1 MIPLLSNTYETGV
14 AHCIDRG
21 IDRCGKD
28 AIVGLKELTMTD
40 TTDTSLGDRTVL
52 ITGGGGGMGGR
63 HATMLAERGAKV
75 IVLDRNETGAED
87 VVSRIRNAGGEGL
100 AVVVDVT
107 DIPAF
112 QTAIRAAAASMG
124 AIDILVNNAGIGGQG
139 LAIEDIDEATFDAM
153 VAVNMKASFFATQAV
168 VPAMK
173 ERRYGK
179 IINIS
184 SNFAMGGAP
193 FASHYAACKSAL
205 SGFVKSWARELAP
218 WGIAV
223 NAVAPG
229 IIETG
234 MTLNSVG
241 RERINGLVSE
251 IPMGRIGTLDD
262 ISWAVAWLA
271 SAEADYMTGQVI
283 SPNGGATI
291 VGI

>member
-1 MIPLLSNTYETGV
+1 MDNSNKLLQGKVALVTG
-14 AHCIDRG
+14 A
-21 IDRCGKD
+21 
-28 AIVGLKELTMTD
+28 
-40 TTDTSLGDRTVL
+40 GD
-52 ITGGGGGMGGR
+52 GMGR
-63 HATMLAERGAKV
+63 NHAMMLASRGATV
-75 IVLDRNETGAED
+75 VALDLDREAVAKTAKA
-87 VVSRIRNAGGEGL
+87 IGGECL
-100 AVVVDVT
+100 AVAADVT
-107 DIPAF
+107 DIPAL
-112 QTAIRAAAASMG
+112 QVAIAEAAMKVG
-124 AIDILVNNAGIGGQG
+124 PVDILVNNAGIGGQG
-139 LAIEDIDEATFDAM
+139 LAIEDIDETTFDAM
-153 VAVNMKASFFATQAV
+153 VAVNMKGSFFATQAV

-179 IINIS
+179 VINIS

-218 WGIAV
+218 WNIAV

-229 IIETG
+229 IIETE
-234 MTLNSVG
+234 MTLNSIG
-241 RERINGLVSE
+241 KERIDGMATE

-271 SAEADYMTGQVI
+271 SKETDFLTGQVL

>member
-1 MIPLLSNTYETGV
+1 M
-14 AHCIDRG
+14 D
-21 IDRCGKD
+21 D
-28 AIVGLKELTMTD
+28 AT
-40 TTDTSLGDRTVL
+40 DRTLAGRTAL

-75 IVLDRNETGAED
+75 IVLDRDEAAAED
-87 VVSRIRNAGGEGL
+87 VLSTIVKAGGEGF
-100 AVVVDVT
+100 AVAVDVT
-107 DIPAF
+107 DIPAL
-112 QTAIRAAAASMG
+112 QAAIRRAADLMG
-124 AIDILVNNAGIGGQG
+124 PIDILVNNAGIGGQG
-139 LAIEDIDEATFDAM
+139 LMIEDIDETTFDAM

-179 IINIS
+179 IINIT

-218 WGIAV
+218 WNIAV

-241 RERINGLVSE
+241 KERIDGLASE
-251 IPMGRIGTLDD
+251 IPMGRIGTLED

>member
-1 MIPLLSNTYETGV
+1 
-14 AHCIDRG
+14 
-21 IDRCGKD
+21 
-28 AIVGLKELTMTD
+28 MTD
-40 TTDTSLGDRTVL
+40 TKDRSLDGRTAL
-52 ITGGGGGMGGR
+52 ITGSGGGMGGR
-63 HATMLAERGAKV
+63 HATMLAERGAQV
-75 IVLDRNETGAED
+75 IVLDRDQAAADAIVDEI
-87 VVSRIRNAGGEGL
+87 SKAGGKGM
-100 AVVVDVT
+100 AVAVDAT
-107 DIPAF
+107 DIPAL
-112 QTAIRAAAASMG
+112 QTAIRDAATALG
-124 AIDILVNNAGIGGQG
+124 PIDILVNNAGIGGQG

-168 VPAMK
+168 VPTMK

-218 WGIAV
+218 WNIAV

-234 MTLNSVG
+234 MTLNSIG
-241 RERINGLVSE
+241 KDRIDGMASE

-271 SAEADYMTGQVI
+271 SPEADYMTGQVI

>member
-1 MIPLLSNTYETGV
+1 
-14 AHCIDRG
+14 
-21 IDRCGKD
+21 
-28 AIVGLKELTMTD
+28 MTITND
-40 TTDTSLGDRTVL
+40 GSLAGRTAL

-75 IVLDRNETGAED
+75 IVLDRDGVAAEEE
-87 VVSRIRNAGGEGL
+87 VSTITNAGGEGL
-100 AVVVDVT
+100 AVAVDAT

-112 QTAIRAAAASMG
+112 QAAIRDAAATMG
-124 AIDILVNNAGIGGQG
+124 SVDILVNNAGIGGQG

-168 VPAMK
+168 VPGMK

-218 WGIAV
+218 WNIAV

-234 MTLNSVG
+234 MTLGSIG
-241 RERINGLVSE
+241 KERIEGLASE

-262 ISWAVAWLA
+262 IAWAVAWLA
-271 SAEADYMTGQVI
+271 SGEADYMTGQVI

>member
-1 MIPLLSNTYETGV
+1 
-14 AHCIDRG
+14 
-21 IDRCGKD
+21 
-28 AIVGLKELTMTD
+28 MTD
-40 TTDTSLGDRTVL
+40 TKDRSLEGRTALV
-52 ITGGGGGMGGR
+52 TGGGGGMGSR
-63 HATMLAERGAKV
+63 HATMLAERGAQV
-75 IVLDRNETGAED
+75 IVLDRDRAGAED
-87 VVSRIRNAGGEGL
+87 VVASISKDGGKGL
-100 AVVVDVT
+100 AVAVDAT

-112 QTAIRAAAASMG
+112 QKAIRDAAAAL
-124 AIDILVNNAGIGGQG
+124 APIDILVNNAGIGGQG

-179 IINIS
+179 VVNIS

-218 WGIAV
+218 WNIAV

-234 MTLNSVG
+234 MTLNSIG
-241 RERINGLVSE
+241 KERVDGLAAE

-271 SAEADYMTGQVI
+271 SPEADYMTGQVI

>member
-1 MIPLLSNTYETGV
+1 MVSLMSN
-14 AHCIDRG
+14 G
-21 IDRCGKD
+21 IDRRKKD
-28 AIVGLKELTMTD
+28 GIVAMRETIMTD
-40 TTDTSLGDRTVL
+40 TSDRSLEGRIAL
-52 ITGGGGGMGGR
+52 ITGGGGGMGSR
-63 HATMLAERGAKV
+63 HATMLAERGAGI
-75 IVLDRNETGAED
+75 IVLDRDLPAAEATAAKVAALGA
-87 VVSRIRNAGGEGL
+87 AGV
-100 AVVVDVT
+100 AVGVDAT
-107 DIPAF
+107 DIPALKN
-112 QTAIRAAAASMG
+112 AIWNAASEMG
-124 AIDILVNNAGIGGQG
+124 PVDILVNNAGIGGQG

-153 VAVNMKASFFATQAV
+153 VAVNMKCSFFAVQAV
-168 VPAMK
+168 VPGMK

-218 WGIAV
+218 WNIAV

-234 MTLNSVG
+234 MTLNSIGKG
-241 RERINGLVSE
+241 RIDGLAAD

-271 SAEADYMTGQVI
+271 SAEANYMTGQVI

>member
-1 MIPLLSNTYETGV
+1 MSNLRQPEFGRQRGG
-14 AHCIDRG
+14 IDRG
-21 IDRCGKD
+21 GKD
-28 AIVGLKELTMTD
+28 AIVTAKEISMTD
-40 TTDTSLGDRTVL
+40 TNDRSLDGRTAL
-52 ITGGGGGMGGR
+52 ITGGGGGMGRR
-63 HATMLAERGAKV
+63 HATMLAERGAQV
-75 IVLDRNETGAED
+75 IVLDRDQAGAEE
-87 VVSRIRNAGGEGL
+87 VVSVIADSGGKGL
-100 AVVVDVT
+100 AVAVDAT
-107 DIPAF
+107 DIPSF
-112 QTAIRAAAASMG
+112 QQAIRDAAG
-124 AIDILVNNAGIGGQG
+124 ALGPIDILINNAGIGGQG

-168 VPAMK
+168 VPGMK
-173 ERRYGK
+173 GRRYGK

-218 WGIAV
+218 WNIAV

-234 MTLNSVG
+234 MTLDSIG
-241 RERINGLVSE
+241 KERVDGLASE

>member
-1 MIPLLSNTYETGV
+1 MIDSS
-14 AHCIDRG
+14 DR
-21 IDRCGKD
+21 
-28 AIVGLKELTMTD
+28 
-40 TTDTSLGDRTVL
+40 SLEGRIAL

-63 HATMLAERGAKV
+63 HATMMAERGADI
-75 IVLDRNETGAED
+75 IVLDRDQEAADRIAADVEASGAR
-87 VVSRIRNAGGEGL
+87 SL
-100 AVVVDVT
+100 AVAVDAT
-107 DIPAF
+107 DIPAL
-112 QTAIRAAAASMG
+112 QTAIGQAMADLG
-124 AIDILVNNAGIGGQG
+124 PVDILVNNAGIGGQG

-153 VAVNMKASFFATQAV
+153 VAVNMKGSFFAVQSV
-168 VPAMK
+168 VPGMK

-184 SNFAMGGAP
+184 SNFAMGGAA

-218 WGIAV
+218 WNIAV

-234 MTLNSVG
+234 MTLNSIG
-241 RERINGLVSE
+241 KERIDGMASD

-271 SAEADYMTGQVI
+271 SSEADYMTGQVI

>member
-1 MIPLLSNTYETGV
+1 MSTGV
-14 AHCIDRG
+14 D
-21 IDRCGKD
+21 
-28 AIVGLKELTMTD
+28 ETMK
-40 TTDTSLGDRTVL
+40 GRVAL
-52 ITGGGGGMGGR
+52 ITGAGGGMGGR
-63 HATMLAERGAKV
+63 HATVLAERGAD
-75 IVLDRNETGAED
+75 IILLDRDQAAADAVAARVTETG
-87 VVSRIRNAGGEGL
+87 SNAL
-100 AVVVDVT
+100 TVAVDVT

-112 QTAIRAAAASMG
+112 QAAIRKAASDIG
-124 AIDILVNNAGIGGQG
+124 PVDILVNNAGIGGQG
-139 LAIEDIDEATFDAM
+139 LAIEDIDETTFDAM
-153 VAVNMKASFFATQAV
+153 VAVNMKGSFFAVQAV
-168 VPAMK
+168 VPGMK

-184 SNFAMGGAP
+184 SNFAMGGAA

-234 MTLNSVG
+234 MTLDSIG
-241 RERINGLVSE
+241 KERIDGLASE

-262 ISWAVAWLA
+262 ISLAVAWLA
-271 SAEADYMTGQVI
+271 SHEADYLTGQVI

>member
-1 MIPLLSNTYETGV
+1 MSNGPDETMNGRV
-14 AHCIDRG
+14 A
-21 IDRCGKD
+21 
-28 AIVGLKELTMTD
+28 
-40 TTDTSLGDRTVL
+40 L

-63 HATMLAERGAKV
+63 HATMLAERGADI
-75 IVLDRNETGAED
+75 IVLDREQTTADATAARVTEIG
-87 VVSRIRNAGGEGL
+87 SNAL
-100 AVVVDVT
+100 AVAVDVT

-112 QTAIRAAAASMG
+112 QAAIRKAASDIG
-124 AIDILVNNAGIGGQG
+124 PVDILINNAGIGGQG

-153 VAVNMKASFFATQAV
+153 VAVNMKGSFFAVQAV
-168 VPAMK
+168 VPGMK

-179 IINIS
+179 IITIS
-184 SNFAMGGAP
+184 SNFAMGGAA

-218 WGIAV
+218 WNIAV

-234 MTLNSVG
+234 MTLNSIG
-241 RERINGLVSE
+241 KDRIDGMASE
-251 IPMGRIGTLDD
+251 IPMGRIGTVDD

-271 SAEADYMTGQVI
+271 SNEANYMTGQVI